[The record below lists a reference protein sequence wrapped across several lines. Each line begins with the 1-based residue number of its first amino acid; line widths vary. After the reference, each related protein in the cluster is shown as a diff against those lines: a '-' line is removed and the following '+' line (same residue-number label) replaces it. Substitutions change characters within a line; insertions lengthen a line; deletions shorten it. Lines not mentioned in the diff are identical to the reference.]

1 MKESDACHYLIFY
14 YNQKVLFV
22 KEVNWK
28 YFLLGANV
36 VDDLAFSVKSLII
49 VVYSHKTSVIKCWY
63 FKYPNYFHTF
73 FFSSWVVIKLWS
85 LTGFPRASLHD
96 LDVSMSVLCF
106 SFHDLDVS
114 MSVLCFQKDNL
125 LSLTNVC
132 KMYILN
138 KKQIRTNCISRKVWD
153 DRFWK
158 IIIDCCWKKIIDR
171 FSIIIDDEHH

>member
-85 LTGFPRASLHD
+85 LTGFRRASL
-96 LDVSMSVLCF
+96 
-106 SFHDLDVS
+106 HDLDVS

-138 KKQIRTNCISRKVWD
+138 TKQIRTNCISWKVWD

-158 IIIDCCWKKIIDR
+158 IIIDCCWNKNYWQIFYHNR
-171 FSIIIDDEHH
+171 WWEHH

>member
-1 MKESDACHYLIFY
+1 MWNIW
-14 YNQKVLFV
+14 QKSCIILYVIYVLFKMHNAWV
-22 KEVNWK
+22 
-28 YFLLGANV
+28 
-36 VDDLAFSVKSLII
+36 STCKSYGIDTLN
-49 VVYSHKTSVIKCWY
+49 IK
-63 FKYPNYFHTF
+63 NISTR

-106 SFHDLDVS
+106 
-114 MSVLCFQKDNL
+114 QKDNL

-138 KKQIRTNCISRKVWD
+138 TKQIQKNCLLWTVWD

-158 IIIDCCWKKIIDR
+158 IIINYRWNSNIIDR
-171 FSIIIDDEHH
+171 FSIIIDDQNTNMTNFYYVFDILFVCSWHNGPGTKTNLDMTKAKYVYM